1 MPLLLC
7 GCRTLRLQLEGRYGV
22 AAAASAGTSLRQPP
36 APRDLN
42 LTGAAAAAEC
52 LRRYVRDV
60 TDRQTIRR
68 LVAFSH
74 LNARCYPLKHNVKSL
89 TLVDAAVASAFM
101 LPKGMLGAGAA
112 KAGLSQGSTV
122 VPGQS
127 VLSVMGAALDAALR
141 AARPSGIGA
150 VNLADSD
157 TDSGAMGAPWQY
169 SERELPRVE
178 HTKSGHS
185 QDI

>member
-22 AAAASAGTSLRQPP
+22 AAAASPGPSLQQPP

-60 TDRQTIRR
+60 TDRQSIRR

-89 TLVDAAVASAFM
+89 TLADAAVACAFM

-112 KAGLSQGSTV
+112 
-122 VPGQS
+122 
-127 VLSVMGAALDAALR
+127 
-141 AARPSGIGA
+141 
-150 VNLADSD
+150 
-157 TDSGAMGAPWQY
+157 
-169 SERELPRVE
+169 
-178 HTKSGHS
+178 
-185 QDI
+185 